1 MFRAELDSLLHQSS
15 GTQLPGVTKEEAL
28 LHLGLR
34 AIEQVEDG
42 QVSKNVFFLFHNV
55 ENCIKSVVFSRRY
68 AHDKAIAVEIPRPLK
83 GGHQHR
89 PGTINSFS
97 SVEKVLGLPT

>member
-1 MFRAELDSLLHQSS
+1 MDSLLHQSS

-42 QVSKNVFFLFHNV
+42 QVRIMSISTVNW
-55 ENCIKSVVFSRRY
+55 KSSSVQSMLLISPFSPKQ
-68 AHDKAIAVEIPRPLK
+68 KAIKMTVK
-83 GGHQHR
+83 
-89 PGTINSFS
+89 
-97 SVEKVLGLPT
+97 